1 MIIKENLAYKEE
13 HKLQCLNLFIP
24 EGEVR
29 AIFVYFHGGGL
40 DHGDMS
46 GSNPWAEYITDKGI
60 AFASANYR
68 LYPEAKYP
76 DFIRDAASA
85 VAYIKSMSNE
95 IGTDKIYIGGS
106 SAGGYLSMMLAFDKS
121 YLTEAGVDPESISG
135 YFHDAGQ
142 PTAHFHVLE
151 ERGIDTRRIIVDE
164 TSPMFFVGLEEK
176 YPRMRFIVSDNDMK
190 NRYEQTILML
200 STLKHFGH
208 ENMDLIVMNGKHCQY
223 TRDTDDDGVVKIAR
237 MIGEFVSEDF

>member
-46 GSNPWAEYITDKGI
+46 GSNPWAEYNTDKGI

-85 VAYIKSMSNE
+85 VAYIKSISDE